1 MGIQMRVTERSINTH
16 VLNNLQRNLSRG
28 AQLQEQLSSGKQ
40 ISRPSD
46 SPTGTLT
53 SMQLRGDTKVN
64 EQYTRNADDGRG
76 WLDQLDSAL
85 GDSSTQVTVARNLT
99 LQGLNEGTSNPAAR
113 EALAAQIDNIKD
125 ALIGLANTKYLDR
138 PVFGGTA
145 TGSTAYAADGT
156 YTGDAG
162 QVTRSVGANVKV
174 RVDVNGPD
182 AFGTGDTQLFT
193 VLQGIS
199 DSLRS
204 NDQGALNAGLNKLD
218 SARDLLTSKVSD
230 VGSRYNRLTQAQDS
244 AETRLVSLKSQLSD
258 VEDIDLPK
266 TIMEMKLQET
276 SYEAALSA
284 AAKVIQPSLID
295 YLR

>member
-1 MGIQMRVTERSINTH
+1 MRVTERSITNR
-16 VLNNLQRNLSRG
+16 VLNNLQANLARG
-28 AQLQEQLSSGKQ
+28 AQLQDQLSSGKQ

-53 SMQLRGDTKVN
+53 AMQLRSDTRVN
-64 EQYTRNADDGRG
+64 QQYTRNADDGQG

-85 GDSSTQVTVARNLT
+85 ANSSTQVTVARNLT
-99 LQGLNEGTSNPAAR
+99 LQGLNGGTSSPASR
-113 EALAAQIDNIKD
+113 EALAVEIDNIKD
-125 ALIGLANTKYLDR
+125 SLIGLANTKYLDR
-138 PVFGGTA
+138 PVFGGTSAGESAYDA
-145 TGSTAYAADGT
+145 TGT

-162 QVTRSVGANVKV
+162 QVTRTVGANVKV
-174 RVDVNGPD
+174 RVDVNGPE
-182 AFGTGDTQLFT
+182 AFGTGSTQLFT

-204 NDQGALNAGLNKLD
+204 NDPVALQDGLKKLD

-230 VGSRYNRLTQAQDS
+230 VGSRSNRLSNMQES
-244 AETRLVSLKSQLSD
+244 AESRLLSLKGQLSD

-266 TIMEMKLQET
+266 TIMEVKLQET
-276 SYEAALSA
+276 SYEAALA
-284 AAKVIQPSLID
+284 AGAKVIQPSLID